1 METKALVICGPT
13 ASGKTAL
20 DVAMAKRLQTEII
33 SADCMLVYRG
43 LDIGTAKPSLSEREG
58 ILHHMIDVAEPTD
71 SYSVSDYE
79 KAALPVVESLL
90 QRGKTPVICGG
101 TGFYINALLF
111 AQKFGNAPADAA
123 VRLKYETIAKERG
136 REYLHSLLR
145 ECDAESAAT
154 LHYNDVK
161 RVVRALEIFELTG
174 RKKSEQKDEPIPRF
188 PYVAV
193 CLDYPRKELYER
205 IEKRVDVMFGQGL
218 VEEVRAL
225 LRGGVPP
232 TAQSMQG
239 IGYKEAV
246 ELVGNPSLRS
256 TVSDIIK
263 QNTRNY
269 AKRQITFFKKLPNLI
284 YLAPDCAD
292 NENIIMEYLCK
303 EQNG

>member
-1 METKALVICGPT
+1 M
-13 ASGKTAL
+13 
-20 DVAMAKRLQTEII
+20 
-33 SADCMLVYRG
+33 
-43 LDIGTAKPSLSEREG
+43 
-58 ILHHMIDVAEPTD
+58 
-71 SYSVSDYE
+71 
-79 KAALPVVESLL
+79 
-90 QRGKTPVICGG
+90 
-101 TGFYINALLF
+101 
-111 AQKFGNAPADAA
+111 
-123 VRLKYETIAKERG
+123 RLKYETIAKERG

-145 ECDAESAAT
+145 ECDAESAAK

-256 TVSDIIK
+256 TVSDIS
-263 QNTRNY
+263 
-269 AKRQITFFKKLPNLI
+269 
-284 YLAPDCAD
+284 CAR
-292 NENIIMEYLCK
+292 LR
-303 EQNG
+303 G